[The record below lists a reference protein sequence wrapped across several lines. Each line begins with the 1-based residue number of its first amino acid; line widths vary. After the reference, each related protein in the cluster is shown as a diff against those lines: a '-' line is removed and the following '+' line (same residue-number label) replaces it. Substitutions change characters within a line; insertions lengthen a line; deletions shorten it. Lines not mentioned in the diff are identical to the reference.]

1 MKRFLSVVSLGL
13 GIVAPAAMAAGHGG
27 TGESGNELLWNAVN
41 FAVLA
46 GALGYFILKKAGA
59 FFASRNAEIRR
70 GIEEAWRLRKDAEAR
85 YAEIEQRLG
94 NIGADIDN
102 LRKQAGEESAAEGDR
117 VRAETERD
125 MKKIQAQAE
134 QQIAAAGKAARQ
146 ELRAYAAGL
155 AIELAEKKIRE
166 RLTPDSDNALVDAM
180 LHDLD
185 QRANAPAMRPS

>member
-1 MKRFLSVVSLGL
+1 MKRCLPVVSIGL
-13 GIVAPAAMAAGHGG
+13 GIAASAMAAEHGG
-27 TGESGNELLWNAVN
+27 TGESGNEILWKVAN

-46 GALGYFILKKAGA
+46 GALGYFISKKAGA
-59 FFASRNAEIRR
+59 FFASRTAEIRR

-85 YAEIEQRLG
+85 YAEIEQRLA

-102 LRKQAGEESAAEGDR
+102 LRKQAGEESAAEGER
-117 VRAETERD
+117 VRAETGRD

-134 QQIAAAGKAARQ
+134 QEIAAAAKAARQ

-155 AIELAEKKIRE
+155 AIELAERKIRE
-166 RLTPDSDNALVDAM
+166 QLTPDSDNALVDAM

-185 QRANAPAMRPS
+185 HRANAPAARPS

>member
-1 MKRFLSVVSLGL
+1 LKRFLSVVSLGL